1 MNAANRVSRI
11 APNLAEGICMSRRTS
26 DLVLS
31 VIAAAIGMALSWPFW
46 RDFHY
51 WPVSHAAWYVYFAL
65 GFVLAIY
72 VFHVFLGVLRTL
84 FEHDALARESS
95 TARGKENAP

>member
-1 MNAANRVSRI
+1 
-11 APNLAEGICMSRRTS
+11 MSRRMS
-26 DLVLS
+26 DLALS

-51 WPVSHAAWYVYFAL
+51 WPVSHVAWYVYFVL
-65 GFVLAIY
+65 GFVLATY

-84 FEHDALARESS
+84 FEHDVLSRENNS
-95 TARGKENAP
+95 ARGKGDTP